1 LTVNPIIPVEGA
13 NMDKIFKILDPWIER
28 ICLGFVGLS
37 GTMMLV
43 MAFLSTYGAAR
54 RYAFRS
60 PEPISYELSK
70 AFLLLSFVLALA
82 VVERQDRL
90 LRCDIL
96 LVNFPQTLK
105 NIVLNIIGPIL
116 GITFF
121 GILSWISFG
130 DAMRALHFGEVSLS
144 AWPIPLFPVKI
155 MIPVGYGFFCFILL
169 LRLVRGVLHI
179 KTPTPE
185 PQNSTG

>member
-1 LTVNPIIPVEGA
+1 MEKKIKGILNPWV
-13 NMDKIFKILDPWIER
+13 ER
-28 ICLGFVGLS
+28 ISLGFVGFS
-37 GTMMLV
+37 GTLMV
-43 MAFLSTYGAAR
+43 IMAILSTYGATR

-96 LVNFPQTLK
+96 LVKFPESLK
-105 NIVLNIIGPIL
+105 HIVLNIIGPIL
-116 GITFF
+116 GLAFF
-121 GILSWISFG
+121 GVLTWVSST
-130 DAMRALHFGEVSLS
+130 DAMRALQFGEVSQS

-155 MIPVGYGFFCFILL
+155 FIPIGYGFFCLILLIRFILGA
-169 LRLVRGVLHI
+169 LRI
-179 KTPTPE
+179 KKPAPK
-185 PQNSTG
+185 

>member
-1 LTVNPIIPVEGA
+1 
-13 NMDKIFKILDPWIER
+13 MDKLFKTIDQWIER
-28 ICLGFVGLS
+28 ICLGFAGFS
-37 GTMMLV
+37 GIMMLV
-43 MAFLSTYGAAR
+43 MAFLSTYGATR

-82 VVERQDRL
+82 LVERQDRL
-90 LRCDIL
+90 LRCDLL
-96 LVNFPQTLK
+96 LVNFPKTLK
-105 NIVLNIIGPIL
+105 HIVLNIVGPIL

-130 DAMRALHFGEVSLS
+130 DAMRSLHFGEVSLS

-155 MIPVGYGFFCFILL
+155 FIPIGYGFFCFILL
-169 LRLVRGVLHI
+169 IRLIRAVVHI
-179 KTPTPE
+179 KSPAPTPE
-185 PQNSTG
+185 TQRSTV

>member
-1 LTVNPIIPVEGA
+1 MEKKIKGILNPWVE
-13 NMDKIFKILDPWIER
+13 R
-28 ICLGFVGLS
+28 VSLGFVVFS
-37 GTMMLV
+37 GTV
-43 MAFLSTYGAAR
+43 MVIMAILSTYGATR
-54 RYAFRS
+54 RYAFHS

-82 VVERQDRL
+82 AVERQDRL

-96 LVNFPQTLK
+96 LVRFPEALK

-116 GITFF
+116 GLAFF
-121 GILSWISFG
+121 GVLTWVSFS
-130 DAMRALHFGEVSLS
+130 DAMRALQFGEVSQS

-155 MIPVGYGFFCFILL
+155 FIPIGYGFFCLILL
-169 LRLVRGVLHI
+169 IRLILGALRI
-179 KTPTPE
+179 KRPAPE